1 VKGRYYLAV
10 IDIEKS
16 VYNLKNN
23 EKMKCIVNYIQNIP
37 SSLITVINEYININ
51 ISIKHDK

>member
-1 VKGRYYLAV
+1 MKGRYYLAV

-37 SSLITVINEYININ
+37 SSLITVINEYINRN
-51 ISIKHDK
+51 ICIKHDT